1 MSGVTGEQL
10 HDQVRAAAQAS
21 GQSIKAFVRPLFGDS
36 SWKLEQLRIAKTPT
50 QSTIDRVRALIAG
63 EPLPAAPVSPRKGLP
78 LGKVRK
84 VSDGEHRLTGDEI
97 ARRRSLTYLAHH
109 TRRPGET
116 LHAAIRRLTIGGAE

>member
-78 LGKVRK
+78 LG
-84 VSDGEHRLTGDEI
+84 LTGDEI